1 MKEVSAIPAGLFSVV
16 TYPTSIGLRLAVS
29 GEIDIATVDRLTAEL
44 DAALARRV
52 PTIVVDLIGVTF
64 MASAGVTALLNAYR
78 RATADGI
85 PLVVTNCGSTV
96 ERVLEITGV
105 YKVLTGLEP
114 GNRP

>member
-1 MKEVSAIPAGLFSVV
+1 VKEVGAIPAGELSVV

-52 PTIVVDLIGVTF
+52 PTLVIDLIGVTF

-78 RATADGI
+78 QATAAGI
-85 PLVVTNCGSTV
+85 PLVVTNCGGAV
-96 ERVLEITGV
+96 ERILEITGV
-105 YKVLTGLEP
+105 FKLLTGLEP
-114 GNRP
+114 GNNP